1 MVQVGVEVEV
11 GEEESLVVTT
21 GSPAVVLSKHR
32 ALHYPW
38 PGVRVHVGGVRAV
51 DKLLQAPPLVLLLG
65 GGLPDGRAGVPVWQS
80 LFHPQF

>member
-1 MVQVGVEVEV
+1 MVEVGVEVEV

-51 DKLLQAPPLVLLLG
+51 DKLLQAPPLVLLQG
-65 GGLPDGRAGVPVWQS
+65 RGLLDGPAGVPVGQS

>member
-1 MVQVGVEVEV
+1 MVEGGGEVEM

-21 GSPAVVLSKHR
+21 GSPAVVLSKPH
-32 ALHYPW
+32 ALRYPW
-38 PGVRVHVGGVRAV
+38 PGVRVHGGGVHAV

>member
-1 MVQVGVEVEV
+1 MVEVGVEVEV

-21 GSPAVVLSKHR
+21 GSPAVVLSKPH
-32 ALHYPW
+32 ALRYPW
-38 PGVRVHVGGVRAV
+38 PGVRVHGGGVHAV

-65 GGLPDGRAGVPVWQS
+65 GGLPAGRAGVPVWRS